1 MIDISPELV
10 VILMFSGIIIGLA
23 LGHPIAFVL
32 GGLAVIF
39 GFLGWGMGSWHLIV
53 SRTYDSV
60 TNYLLIAIPLFI
72 LMATFLEKSGIAE
85 GLFKAMMYL
94 FGPLNGAIALAVVC
108 LCVIFAA
115 CTGIMG
121 ATVVSMSLMSMPIMM
136 KYGYDKFLATGTV
149 AAGGSL
155 GIIIPPSIMLVM
167 MADRSGISVGK
178 LFAGG
183 LIPGAILGILFFV
196 YIFVA
201 CYLKPEKGPALPLE
215 ERSAITTNQKIK
227 MLLINLVPPLVLIFG
242 VLGSIWFGVATP
254 SEAAGVGAFLALV
267 MMIAYGRFTW
277 KAFKECIFSAFR
289 SSCMVMTVIIGA
301 TCFTGVFIGLGGG
314 RVVTDIIMA
323 FDFMGRWGMFTVMMI
338 IVFLLGF
345 LIDWIGIIY
354 ITFPIFTPIAM
365 KLGFDPLWFVIV
377 IAVNLQMSFI
387 TPPFGYALFYMKG
400 TIPDSMGIKLIDIYR
415 GIIPF
420 VILQIIGLIIVC
432 VWQPLATWL
441 PSFIGN

>member
-1 MIDISPELV
+1 MIEISPELV
-10 VILMFSGIIIGLA
+10 VILMFSGIIMGLI

-39 GFLGWGMGSWHLIV
+39 GFIGWGIGSWHLLV
-53 SRTYDSV
+53 GRTYDSV

-85 GLFKAMMYL
+85 GLFKAMMYM
-94 FGPLNGAIALAVVC
+94 FGPVNGGIALAVVV

-136 KYGYDKFLATGTV
+136 KHGYDKYLATGTV

-183 LIPGAILGILFFV
+183 LLPGAVLGLLYFI
-196 YIFVA
+196 YISMA
-201 CYLKPEKGPALPLE
+201 CYFNPGKGPALSAE
-215 ERSAITTNQKIK
+215 ERAAFSLGQKIR
-227 MLLINLVPPLVLIFG
+227 MLLVNLVPPLILIFG

-254 SEAAGVGAFLALV
+254 SEAAGVGAFTALL
-267 MMIAYGRFTW
+267 MMILYGKFSW
-277 KAFKECIFSAFR
+277 KALKETVYSSFR

-314 RVVTDIIMA
+314 QVVTNLIMT
-323 FDFMGRWGMFTVMMI
+323 FDFLGKWGMFATMML
-338 IVFLLGF
+338 IVFVLGF

-354 ITFPIFTPIAM
+354 ITFPIFMPLAA
-365 KLGFDPLWFVIV
+365 KLGFDTLWFIIV

-387 TPPFGYALFYMKG
+387 TPPFGYALFYMKATVPG
-400 TIPDSMGIKLIDIYR
+400 SIKLLDIYK

-420 VILQIIGLIIVC
+420 VLLQIIGLIIVAAYT
-432 VWQPLATWL
+432 PLATWL
-441 PSFIGN
+441 PSLIGN

>member
-1 MIDISPELV
+1 MIEMAPELV
-10 VILMFSGIIIGLA
+10 VILMFSGIILGLV

-39 GFLGWGMGSWHLIV
+39 GFLGWGPGTWHLLV

-85 GLFKAMMYL
+85 GLFRAMMYV
-94 FGPLNGAIALAVVC
+94 FGPVNGGVALAVVV

-121 ATVVSMSLMSMPIMM
+121 ATVVSMSLMSMPIMI
-136 KYGYDKFLATGTV
+136 KHGYDKYMATGTV

-183 LIPGAILGILFFV
+183 LVPGAILGLLYFV
-196 YIFVA
+196 YISTV
-201 CYLKPEKGPALPLE
+201 CYLNPAKGPALSLE
-215 ERSAITTNQKIK
+215 ERSAISTRQKIK
-227 MLLINLVPPLVLIFG
+227 LLLVNLVPPMVLILG

-254 SEAAGVGAFLALV
+254 SEAAGVGAFIALL
-267 MMIAYGRFTW
+267 MMILYGKFTW
-277 KAFKECIFSAFR
+277 QSFKESIYSSFK

-314 RVVTDIIMA
+314 QVVTNLVEA
-323 FDFMGRWGMFTVMMI
+323 FSFLGRWGMFGIMMF
-338 IVFLLGF
+338 IVFILGF

-354 ITFPIFTPIAM
+354 ITFPIFMPIAA
-365 KLGFDPLWFVIV
+365 KLGFDPLWFLVI

-400 TIPDSMGIKLIDIYR
+400 TVPESMGISLLDIYK
-415 GIIPF
+415 GIVPY
-420 VILQIIGLIIVC
+420 VALQIIGLIIV
-432 VWQPLATWL
+432 VLYPPLATWL
-441 PSFIGN
+441 PSLIGR

>member
-1 MIDISPELV
+1 MIEISPELV
-10 VILMFSGIIIGLA
+10 VILMFGSVIFGLV
-23 LGHPIAFVL
+23 LGQPIAFVL
-32 GGLAVIF
+32 AGTAVIF
-39 GFLGWGMGSWHLIV
+39 GFLGWGPEVWHLIV

-60 TNYLLIAIPLFI
+60 SNYLLIAIPLFI

-85 GLFKAMMYL
+85 GLFKSMLYL
-94 FGPLNGAIALAVVC
+94 FGPLNGAISLAVVMMC
-108 LCVIFAA
+108 IVFAA

-121 ATVVSMSLMSMPIMM
+121 ATVVSMSLMSMPVMM
-136 KYGYDKFLATGTV
+136 KHGYDKHLAVGTV

-183 LIPGAILGILFFV
+183 LVPGVILAVLFFI
-196 YIFVA
+196 YIGVLCHFR
-201 CYLKPEKGPALPLE
+201 PEKGPALSIE
-215 ERSAITTNQKIK
+215 ERMAIPIAKKAT
-227 MLLINLVPPLVLIFG
+227 MLLKNLVPPMALIFG
-242 VLGSIWFGVATP
+242 VLGSIWFGIATP
-254 SEAAGVGAFLALV
+254 SEAAGVGAFTALV
-267 MMIAYGRFTW
+267 LMVVYGRFTW
-277 KAFKECIFSAFR
+277 ASFKEAISSAFK

-314 RVVTDIIMA
+314 QVVTDIVMA
-323 FDFMGRWGMFTVMMI
+323 FDFMGKWGMFGIMML

-354 ITFPIFTPIAM
+354 ITFPIFMPIAA

-400 TIPDSMGIKLIDIYR
+400 TVPDWMGIKLVDIYK

-420 VILQIIGLIIVC
+420 VILQMIGLIIISI
-432 VWQPLATWL
+432 WQPLATWL
-441 PSFIGN
+441 PGLIGN

>member
-1 MIDISPELV
+1 MIELSPLLV
-10 VILMFSGIIIGLA
+10 VILMFAGIIIGLMM
-23 LGHPIAFVL
+23 GHPIAFVL

-39 GFLGWGMGSWHLIV
+39 GLLGWGPDVWHLLV

-72 LMATFLEKSGIAE
+72 IMANFLEKSGIAE
-85 GLFKAMMYL
+85 GLFRAMMYI
-94 FGPLNGAIALAVVC
+94 FGPINGGVALAVVV

-121 ATVVSMSLMSMPIMM
+121 ATVVSMSLMSMPVMM
-136 KYGYDKFLATGTV
+136 KQGYDKFLATGTI
-149 AAGGSL
+149 ATGGSL

-183 LIPGAILGILFFV
+183 LLPGILLGVLFFA
-196 YIFVA
+196 YILIV
-201 CYLKPEKGPALPLE
+201 CKIDPQKGPALSVE
-215 ERSAITTNQKIK
+215 ERSAISTAKKIR
-227 MLLINLVPPLVLIFG
+227 MLLVNMVPPLILIFG

-254 SEAAGVGAFLALV
+254 SEAAGVGAALSLI
-267 MMIAYGRFTW
+267 MMIAYGKFTW
-277 KAFKECIFSAFR
+277 QSFKESIFSSFK
-289 SSCMVMTVIIGA
+289 SSCMVMTVIVGA

-314 RVVTDIIMA
+314 KVVTNLIHA
-323 FDFMGRWGMFTVMMI
+323 FDFLGKWGMFGIMMF
-338 IVFLLGF
+338 IVFILGF

-354 ITFPIFTPIAM
+354 ITFPIFMPIAQ
-365 KLGFDPLWFVIV
+365 KLGFDPLWFIIV

-400 TIPDSMGIKLIDIYR
+400 TVPDSMGISLLDIYK
-415 GIIPF
+415 GIVPY
-420 VILQIIGLIIVC
+420 VLLQIIGLLIV
-432 VWQPLATWL
+432 VLIPSLATWI
-441 PSFIGN
+441 PSLIGN

>member
-1 MIDISPELV
+1 MIEMSPELV
-10 VILMFSGIIIGLA
+10 VILMFTGIILGLA

-39 GFLGWGMGSWHLIV
+39 GFLGWGVGSWHLIV
-53 SRTYDSV
+53 SRTYDS
-60 TNYLLIAIPLFI
+60 TSNYLLIAIPLFI

-85 GLFKAMMYL
+85 GLFKAMMHL
-94 FGPLNGAIALAVVC
+94 FGPMNGAVALAVVV

-136 KYGYDKFLATGTV
+136 KYGYDKFLATGVV

-183 LIPGAILGILFFV
+183 LIPGAILGVLFFL
-196 YIFVA
+196 YIGIV
-201 CYLKPEKGPALPLE
+201 CYFWPEKGPALPIE
-215 ERSAITTNQKIK
+215 ERQSITMAQKLK

-254 SEAAGVGAFLALV
+254 SEAAGVGAFLSFLL
-267 MMIAYGRFTW
+267 MIAYGRFTL
-277 KAFKECIFSAFR
+277 ASFKECIFSAFR

-314 RVVTDIIMA
+314 QVVTDVVMS
-323 FDFMGRWGMFTVMMI
+323 FDFLGRWGMFAVMMI
-338 IVFLLGF
+338 VVFILGF

-354 ITFPIFTPIAM
+354 ITFPIFMPIAV

-400 TIPDSMGIKLIDIYR
+400 TVPDSMGIKLIDIYR

-420 VILQIIGLIIVC
+420 VILQVIGLIIVSI
-432 VWQPLATWL
+432 WSPLVTWL